1 MGRCCIPSNFFS
13 NLYFHLKLKNI
24 HIIKSGPFSSIIS
37 TPKCEIKT
45 FGYFNLT
52 LKNRI
57 WSHSFLRLMHKSTA
71 CKMASMLHHVT
82 CYCLVIFFT
91 SGNHQLFLKSPTWVK
106 FQYPSFKLTLTQ
118 VHGSTLWKKLQAIF
132 NVIQKNQPKI
142 STCLISSAS
151 PKWLVIFLVQKAID
165 MLCSSL

>member
-1 MGRCCIPSNFFS
+1 MSCLQIIRKNNEYVIRYIIWYDVRTRKMGLCCIPSNFFS
-13 NLYFHLKLKNI
+13 NLCIHIKLKNNSI
-24 HIIKSGPFSSIIS
+24 IIIKYPVLK
-37 TPKCEIKT
+37 PKMWNKKT

-91 SGNHQLFLKSPTWVK
+91 CRIEIITNLGLV
-106 FQYPSFKLTLTQ
+106 
-118 VHGSTLWKKLQAIF
+118 GSNTHHL
-132 NVIQKNQPKI
+132 N
-142 STCLISSAS
+142 
-151 PKWLVIFLVQKAID
+151 
-165 MLCSSL
+165 